1 MTNGTIPEGTREG
14 AGAELACLLR
24 DAIDVA
30 GLEDNSLMA
39 PRAMSRRRRRRYELL
54 LTMLVPLLLA
64 LMTLSR

>member
-1 MTNGTIPEGTREG
+1 ML
-14 AGAELACLLR
+14 AER
-24 DAIDVA
+24 RYDVA